1 MNTFDPYTR
10 NVITNVLL
18 KEQADQSAVSAP
30 QQKPDLPP
38 QKPKKGQKYTSK
50 DGRNFV
56 WNGSYWQRVT
66 SQSAKQAQG
75 GVGFAGDILPP
86 PIKRVQKNGKEE
98 IIPAPPEAILYGL
111 SNVPSGYDPETQAT
125 IYNYYT
131 RINQALEGLCGG
143 ALASIARKGGSNLQT
158 IGQWLQNAGP
168 RGSALGTGLNLAGSG
183 LCFAANVLDWSQKNP
198 IRAAT
203 ADFAVKQALRTAAAT
218 AYLGVPGTQPKRGSV
233 EDLFQKEIEDLVPGL
248 ADATDKDLK
257 SKSSRFGSAGEY
269 YATLI
274 PKLAAMGYDPM
285 EYMLNKFGAPQAAQS
300 IANSAAKEADLTM
313 SAGGYLRRG
322 RELGAFK

>member
-18 KEQADQSAVSAP
+18 KEQSAAASPAQTP
-30 QQKPDLPP
+30 NLPP
-38 QKPKKGQKYTSK
+38 QKPKKGQKYRTK

-56 WNGSYWQRVT
+56 WNGSFWQRVT
-66 SQSAKQAQG
+66 SQSAKQTQG
-75 GVGFAGDILPP
+75 GVGFAGDVLPP
-86 PIKRVQKNGKEE
+86 PIKRVKKDGKEE

-111 SNVPSGYDPETQAT
+111 SNVPSGYDPEAQAT
-125 IYNYYT
+125 WVNYYD
-131 RINQALEGLCGG
+131 RANKFLEGLCGG
-143 ALASIARKGGSNLQT
+143 ILSNLAAGTLQKGGKLSQVIAGALKAAGMRSAIPDALQIIGKGGESIGNFTAWATSNPT
-158 IGQWLQNAGP
+158 I
-168 RGSALGTGLNLAGSG
+168 
-183 LCFAANVLDWSQKNP
+183 
-198 IRAAT
+198 
-203 ADFAVKQALRTAAAT
+203 AAAT
-218 AYLGVPGTQPKRGSV
+218 DYALKQSLRSGLAKSYLGIKDANLDPKS
-233 EDLFQKEIEDLVPGL
+233 EDYEFQQQ
-248 ADATDKDLK
+248 LK
-257 SKSSRFGSAGEY
+257 SFIPGGDVELKTEKGRLGSAGDY

-274 PKLAAMGYDPM
+274 PQLATMGYDPM

>member
-18 KEQADQSAVSAP
+18 REQADQSAVSTP

-50 DGRNFV
+50 DGRSFV

-75 GVGFAGDILPP
+75 GVGFAGDVLPP
-86 PIKRVQKNGKEE
+86 PIKRVQKDGKEE

-125 IYNYYT
+125 IYNYYN
-131 RINQALEGLCGG
+131 RINKALEGICGG
-143 ALASIARKGGSNLQT
+143 LLASYAKRS
-158 IGQWLQNAGP
+158 
-168 RGSALGTGLNLAGSG
+168 GSG
-183 LCFAANVLDWSQKNP
+183 LQTLGQAISNISPKGSGLGSSLQLIGKGADAVGGLINWAGKDPVG
-198 IRAAT
+198 AAT
-203 ADFAVKQALRTAAAT
+203 ADYIVKQAIRSAAAK
-218 AYLGVPGTQPKRGSV
+218 AYLGVSDSNKDNDFTQEMQSFIPGFEDITKLGS
-233 EDLFQKEIEDLVPGL
+233 EKG
-248 ADATDKDLK
+248 
-257 SKSSRFGSAGEY
+257 RFGSAGDY

-285 EYMLNKFGAPQAAQS
+285 EYMLNKFGAQQAAQS
-300 IANSAAKEADLTM
+300 IVNSAAKEADLTM

>member
-18 KEQADQSAVSAP
+18 KEQADQNAVSAP

-125 IYNYYT
+125 IYNYYN
-131 RINQALEGLCGG
+131 RINKALEGTCGG
-143 ALASIARKGGSNLQT
+143 ALAAFAQRGGANLQK
-158 IGQWLQNAGP
+158 IADWLSNTTSGK
-168 RGSALGTGLNLAGSG
+168 SALGTGLDIAGKGSEFVG
-183 LCFAANVLDWSQKNP
+183 NIIGWTQKNP
-198 IRAAT
+198 IMAAT
-203 ADFAVKQALRTAAAT
+203 ADFAVKQALRTAAAE
-218 AYLGVPGTQPKRGSV
+218 AYLGVPATKRQPGSV
-233 EDLFQKEIEDLVPGL
+233 EDIFHQEIQSLVPGL
-248 ADATDKDLK
+248 DQGTGKNLK
-257 SKSSRFGSAGEY
+257 SGRFGSAGEY
-269 YATLI
+269 YASLI

-285 EYMLNKFGAPQAAQS
+285 EYMLNKFGAQQAAQS

>member
-18 KEQADQSAVSAP
+18 KEQSAAATP
-30 QQKPDLPP
+30 AQTPDLPP
-38 QKPKKGQKYTSK
+38 QKPKKGQKYRSK
-50 DGRNFV
+50 DGRSFV

-66 SQSAKQAQG
+66 PQSAQQAQG
-75 GVGFAGDILPP
+75 GVGFAGDLLPP
-86 PIKRVQKNGKEE
+86 PIKRVKKDGKEE
-98 IIPAPPEAILYGL
+98 IVPAPPEAILYGL

-125 IYNYYT
+125 IYNYYN
-131 RINQALEGLCGG
+131 RINKALEGMCGG
-143 ALASIARKGGSNLQT
+143 FLANYVKSG
-158 IGQWLQNAGP
+158 
-168 RGSALGTGLNLAGSG
+168 GSALQSIGQFITNISPKSG
-183 LCFAANVLDWSQKNP
+183 LGTALQGLGKVGDITGKVMDWTTKDP
-198 IRAAT
+198 LRAAT
-203 ADFAVKQALRTAAAT
+203 ADYLIKQGLRTAAAK
-218 AYLGVPGTQPKRGSV
+218 AYLGVPDSE
-233 EDLFQKEIEDLVPGL
+233 EDSEFTKEMQSFIPGFEDITKL
-248 ADATDKDLK
+248 A
-257 SKSSRFGSAGEY
+257 SKKGRFGSAGDY